1 MLMFQF
7 FWTNWNIIF
16 LLFFDVSN
24 DSFNTSRVFVE
35 GAKDGSNLQQSQTNA
50 MEGVKP
56 QIIGPKTNLPS
67 GVINHDFSPIKPPW
81 LVPAFPVSHVILS
94 RKPRNFRDPNSF
106 DKLLAEIL
114 IPFGRSQMAVEN
126 GLFVDDFSYQKWWPD
141 SIATL
146 DYQRVCQWVSDHG
159 WYLVM
164 GFTAFW
170 FPEVCEEHDMG
181 GASRNISEDVSFQ
194 GHFLITWVE
203 YSIFGCVTFQV
214 SGLKS

>member
-67 GVINHDFSPIKPPW
+67 GVINHDFPP
-81 LVPAFPVSHVILS
+81 
-94 RKPRNFRDPNSF
+94 
-106 DKLLAEIL
+106 
-114 IPFGRSQMAVEN
+114 
-126 GLFVDDFSYQKWWPD
+126 
-141 SIATL
+141 
-146 DYQRVCQWVSDHG
+146 
-159 WYLVM
+159 
-164 GFTAFW
+164 
-170 FPEVCEEHDMG
+170 
-181 GASRNISEDVSFQ
+181 
-194 GHFLITWVE
+194 
-203 YSIFGCVTFQV
+203 
-214 SGLKS
+214 